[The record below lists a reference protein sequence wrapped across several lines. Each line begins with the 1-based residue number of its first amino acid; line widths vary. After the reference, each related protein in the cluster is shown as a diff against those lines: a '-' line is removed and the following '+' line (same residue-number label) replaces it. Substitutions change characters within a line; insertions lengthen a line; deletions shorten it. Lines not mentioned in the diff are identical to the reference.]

1 MPRIEELPDL
11 KHHKS
16 EIERINQLRKKR
28 KGILLLPGS
37 PLNNIK
43 ATITP
48 YKKSFKLEFQHNMFD
63 PKGPQLNV
71 GQYHKKVCFKYSKST
86 LKFESIYL
94 YSQSFPG
101 FKGSVDQ
108 FHSESYS
115 KNKHYYH
122 RLFIPLDREIKFFNT
137 IEHVLFRS
145 DLGYGS
151 SNATKATIN
160 GATVSVCIVKSNYGS
175 KDSEVFMV
183 VESDRKCRQS
193 EFDRLSHAAIVA
205 VGYICGFYA
214 GDQGYCFAYD
224 KPEMNAHSHFYFSEF
239 RNSIKSFYTPINS
252 NPYSYLHRH
261 EKQAKSLVGKLREL
275 SLTEFS
281 VLCQRLYDSNFF
293 SSTLMLI
300 IESSVASIRFMPGGY
315 AIALESL
322 SDIILG
328 DNKPKLAP
336 IKDKKL
342 SKIIRKKCKEIIQ
355 EHGSELDTEDLSTL
369 IGRIDHLNQPTNK
382 SLLKAPF
389 DLLEIKLLPQ
399 DEAILKVRNDLLH
412 GRIPD
417 IKKEGEDRSDRRQTM
432 DLYYSAM
439 RLYTLL
445 NILILKWIGYD
456 NRVLNHPKIQ
466 SHVSGI
472 KLKEDFFRQV

>member
-1 MPRIEELPDL
+1 MPRLEELPDL
-11 KHHKS
+11 KYHKS
-16 EIERINQLRKKR
+16 ELERINQLRKKR

-37 PLNNIK
+37 PLNNLKTI
-43 ATITP
+43 ITP
-48 YKKSFKLEFQHNMFD
+48 YKKSFKLEFQYNMFD
-63 PKGPQLNV
+63 PKIPRLDV
-71 GQYHKKVCFKYSKST
+71 GQYHKKVCFRSNKSL
-86 LKFESIYL
+86 LKFESVYL

-108 FHSESYS
+108 FHSEYYS

-122 RLFIPLDREIKFFNT
+122 RLFIPLDREIKFFHT
-137 IEHVLFRS
+137 IENVLFRS

-160 GATVSVCIVKSNYGS
+160 GATVSVCIVKSDYGS

-183 VESDRKCRQS
+183 IESDKKCRHS
-193 EFDRLSHAAIVA
+193 EFDKLSHAAIVA

-214 GDQGYCFAYD
+214 GDQGYCFVYD
-224 KPEMNAHSHFYFSEF
+224 KPEMKTYSHFYFSEF

-252 NPYSYLHRH
+252 NPYSYLSRH
-261 EKQAKSLVGKLREL
+261 EKKAESLMGKLRTL
-275 SLTEFS
+275 SLAEFS
-281 VLCQRLYDSNFF
+281 LLCQRLYDSNFF
-293 SSTLMLI
+293 SSTLMLM

-328 DNKPKLAP
+328 DNSLKLAP
-336 IKDKKL
+336 IKDKNLAKT
-342 SKIIRKKCKEIIQ
+342 IRKKCKQIIK
-355 EHGSELDTEDLSTL
+355 EDGSELEEEDLGTL

-389 DLLEIKLLPQ
+389 DLLGIKLLPE
-399 DEAILKVRNDLLH
+399 DEAILKVRNELLH

-417 IKKEGEDRSDRRQTM
+417 IKNEGEKRSDRRQTM

-445 NILILKWIGYD
+445 NILVLKWVGYD